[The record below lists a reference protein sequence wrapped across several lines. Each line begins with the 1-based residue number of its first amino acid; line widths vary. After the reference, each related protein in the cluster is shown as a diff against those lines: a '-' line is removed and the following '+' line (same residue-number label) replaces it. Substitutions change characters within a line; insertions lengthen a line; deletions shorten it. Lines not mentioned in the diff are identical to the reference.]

1 MIRPGSRPG
10 RRRRAGLTLI
20 EILTLIAAL
29 VVLAAAGIPL
39 WRTHQLRERRS
50 DAIDGLLAVQAAQD
64 RHFAAHARYAS
75 GAEMHAAPPE
85 GLGLGSGTPRGH
97 YTVKIERD
105 EDGLGYV
112 AIARASKRESRT
124 DARCQ
129 EFRLDQHG
137 RRSASDAAG
146 EDTSADCWNRL

>member
-1 MIRPGSRPG
+1 MILPGSRP
-10 RRRRAGLTLI
+10 RRRHQAGLTLI
-20 EILTLIAAL
+20 EILTLVTVL
-29 VVLAAAGIPL
+29 VVLTAAAIPL

-64 RHFAAHARYAS
+64 RHFAAHAQYA
-75 GAEMHAAPPE
+75 GGTQMHAAPPE
-85 GLGLGSGTPRGH
+85 GLGLGAATPRGH

-124 DARCQ
+124 DARCE

-146 EDTSADCWNRL
+146 EDTSADCWNRM